1 MGETVDALVVG
12 ASWHV
17 LRLGD
22 SVNQA
27 NFIKP
32 ETMDRGS
39 VVEVYRPLYARCSMI
54 GTHHRQMKKPQSK
67 RSWCFFIDDDPSSPQ
82 IQHLCPHRFWPQLRR
97 LCLGT
102 QLTLEGMVNEKPS
115 RIPGHF

>member
-12 ASWHV
+12 ASWLV
-17 LRLGD
+17 LRFGS
-22 SVNQA
+22 SVSQTIS
-27 NFIKP
+27 FKP

-54 GTHHRQMKKPQSK
+54 GTQHRQMKPQSK
-67 RSWCFFIDDDPSSPQ
+67 RSWCFFIDDALSSPQ
-82 IQHLCPHRFWPQLRR
+82 IQHLCPHRLWPQLRR

-115 RIPGHF
+115 RIPGHC